1 MSTNKNNSIV
11 AYQGRPIN
19 VVEQIMKRFVTSK
32 SESEYKND
40 NTKFILWIYENQD
53 LIEEFLQDWFV
64 TQIIEKEAI
73 DANTKG
79 RKNMRVICKLSLDGI
94 NKTDSNYPIIFHKIT
109 FNFFRII

>member
-64 TQIIEKEAI
+64 TQIIEK
-73 DANTKG
+73 
-79 RKNMRVICKLSLDGI
+79 
-94 NKTDSNYPIIFHKIT
+94 
-109 FNFFRII
+109 